1 MEKHKELAKNTI
13 VLFVGRFST
22 QFLSFLL
29 LPIYTKVLSSTE
41 YGTYDLIITYIA
53 LIAPIVS
60 LQIEMATFRELID
73 ARNNESKINAII
85 SSSIFSIVIQS
96 IICITIYFIVCFFIN
111 IPYSSLV
118 LLNILTVL
126 LSNILMQVARGL
138 GKNIKYSA
146 SSIISG
152 ISMIFFSIFFL
163 TILRNGIYGLLNASI
178 LANATAIIYLF
189 LSCHLYKRIKYA
201 NINISIIFNLLKY
214 SMPLI
219 PNGLIWWIINVSDR
233 TIISL
238 FLGAGANG
246 IYAISNKFSSI
257 LIQVF
262 NVFNLSWTESASLH
276 IDDEDKDEFFSN
288 IFNKTLKYSLLIC
301 LSLISV
307 LPLIFNLLIS
317 EKYKDS
323 FMYIPILI
331 IGSIFNII
339 VSFLGSI
346 YVAKK
351 LTKEIAKTSF
361 SAGILNIIIN
371 LLLINIIGIYAAAVS
386 TALAFLI
393 MTIFRIIDVQKYVK
407 LKIDII
413 YIYKEIILFQ
423 LSILIYYIN
432 ILPLSIIQ
440 LILITPYLIMQIIR
454 IKTLLKTKA

>member
-13 VLFVGRFST
+13 IIFVGRFST

-29 LPIYTKVLSSTE
+29 LPIYTKVLSSAE

-53 LIAPIVS
+53 LITPIVS
-60 LQIEMATFRELID
+60 LQIEMAVFRELID
-73 ARNNESKINAII
+73 ARKNESRINAIL
-85 SSSIFSIVIQS
+85 SSSIFSILIQS
-96 IICITIYFIVCFFIN
+96 TICIIIYLIVCFFIN

-118 LLNILTVL
+118 LFNIIAVL
-126 LSNILMQVARGL
+126 LSNMLMQVARGL
-138 GKNIKYSA
+138 GENIKYSV

-152 ISMIFFSIFFL
+152 ISMIFFSVFFL
-163 TILRNGIYGLLNASI
+163 IILRININGLLNASI
-178 LANATAIIYLF
+178 LANTAAIIYLF
-189 LSCHLYKRIKYA
+189 ISCRLYKRIKYV

-219 PNGLIWWIINVSDR
+219 PNSLIWWIINVSDR
-233 TIISL
+233 TMISV

-246 IYAISNKFSSI
+246 IYAISNKFSSM

-262 NVFNLSWTESASLH
+262 NIFNLSWTESASLH
-276 IDDEDKDEFFSN
+276 IDDEDRDEFFSS

-301 LSLISV
+301 LSLILI
-307 LPLIFNLLIS
+307 LPLIFNLLIDK
-317 EKYKDS
+317 KYNDS

-331 IGSIFNII
+331 IGTIFNII

-361 SAGILNIIIN
+361 GAGALNIIIN
-371 LLLINIIGIYAAAVS
+371 LLLISFIGIYAAAAS
-386 TALAFLI
+386 TALSFLI
-393 MTIFRIIDVQKYVK
+393 MAIFRIIDVQKYVK
-407 LKIDII
+407 LKIDIK
-413 YIYKEIILFQ
+413 YIYREIILFQ

-432 ILPLSIIQ
+432 ILPLSIMQ
-440 LILITPYLIMQIIR
+440 LIIVSPYLIIQII
-454 IKTLLKTKA
+454 KVKLH

>member
-189 LSCHLYKRIKYA
+189 
-201 NINISIIFNLLKY
+201 
-214 SMPLI
+214 
-219 PNGLIWWIINVSDR
+219 
-233 TIISL
+233 
-238 FLGAGANG
+238 
-246 IYAISNKFSSI
+246 
-257 LIQVF
+257 
-262 NVFNLSWTESASLH
+262 
-276 IDDEDKDEFFSN
+276 
-288 IFNKTLKYSLLIC
+288 
-301 LSLISV
+301 
-307 LPLIFNLLIS
+307 
-317 EKYKDS
+317 
-323 FMYIPILI
+323 
-331 IGSIFNII
+331 
-339 VSFLGSI
+339 
-346 YVAKK
+346 
-351 LTKEIAKTSF
+351 
-361 SAGILNIIIN
+361 
-371 LLLINIIGIYAAAVS
+371 
-386 TALAFLI
+386 
-393 MTIFRIIDVQKYVK
+393 
-407 LKIDII
+407 
-413 YIYKEIILFQ
+413 
-423 LSILIYYIN
+423 
-432 ILPLSIIQ
+432 
-440 LILITPYLIMQIIR
+440 
-454 IKTLLKTKA
+454 